1 MSRSAAPSAPVP
13 ALSAQTFQSSLKTL
27 TANYDKT
34 TPSKIKV
41 IDAFLLML
49 VVSGILQ
56 MAYRIAVTS
65 FPFNAF
71 LGG

>member
-1 MSRSAAPSAPVP
+1 MSRPVATSTPAP

-49 VVSGILQ
+49 VVSGVLQ